1 MTKTGYLL
9 EHVMKIAIKPLL
21 IREIKQAQI
30 IMETQVI
37 VFSALRRR
45 LIATFLKKE
54 SNPRMQKQI
63 QILNVSKTSASLLL
77 AL

>member
-9 EHVMKIAIKPLL
+9 EHAMEIVIKPWL

-37 VFSALRRR
+37 VLSALRRR
-45 LIATFLKKE
+45 LIATFL
-54 SNPRMQKQI
+54 
-63 QILNVSKTSASLLL
+63 
-77 AL
+77 